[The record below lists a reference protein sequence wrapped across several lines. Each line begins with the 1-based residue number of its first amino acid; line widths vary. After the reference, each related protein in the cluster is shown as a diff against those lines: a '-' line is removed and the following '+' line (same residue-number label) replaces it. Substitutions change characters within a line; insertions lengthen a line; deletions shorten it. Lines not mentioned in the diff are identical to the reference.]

1 MLSKSARGVP
11 TRRDEI
17 LAAAADLF
25 LAEGYGA
32 ASINR
37 LIERTGGSKSTLY
50 AMFGNKE
57 RLFAAV
63 VESIVDETEDFI
75 SAAEI
80 ESLSLRD
87 GLVAIGERLIETATS
102 ARHIALSRLVI
113 AESPWFPEVG
123 RIYHER
129 TSARFVRLIA
139 DFIASHDAPVV
150 VARPTEI
157 AEMFTGMLLHHLL
170 FERFCDPGASLPPAR
185 MRRLTAQAARFVA
198 EGLGG
203 KRKLTKSGRRQ

>member
-1 MLSKSARGVP
+1 MLSQSARGVP

-32 ASINR
+32 ASMNR
-37 LIERTGGSKSTLY
+37 LIERTGGSKSTVY
-50 AMFGNKE
+50 ALFGNKE

-129 TSARFVRLIA
+129 TSARFVQLIA

-170 FERFCDPGASLPPAR
+170 FERFCDPGASSPPAR

-203 KRKLTKSGRRQ
+203 KRTLAKSGRRQ